1 MLVDE
6 EMHEQLTPGKVDQ
19 ILGGLK

>member
-6 EMHEQLTPGKVDQ
+6 EMYEQLTPGKVDQ